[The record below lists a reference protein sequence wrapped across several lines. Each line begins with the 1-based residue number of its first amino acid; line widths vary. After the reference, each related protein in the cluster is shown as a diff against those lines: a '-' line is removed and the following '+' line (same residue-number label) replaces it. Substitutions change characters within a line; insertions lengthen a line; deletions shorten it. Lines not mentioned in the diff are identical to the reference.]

1 MNKIRIN
8 TEAKD
13 VLINKLDE
21 LAEETND
28 DPSDFN
34 AGISYAVAEIWSLIN
49 EMDVE
54 KIIK

>member
-1 MNKIRIN
+1 MNKIRIS
-8 TEAKD
+8 TEAKNA
-13 VLINKLDE
+13 LINKLDE
-21 LAEETND
+21 LSDETND
-28 DPSDFN
+28 DPCDFN

>member
-1 MNKIRIN
+1 MNKICIN

-13 VLINKLDE
+13 ALINKLDE

-28 DPSDFN
+28 NPCDFN
-34 AGISYAVAEIWSLIN
+34 AGISYAVAEIWSLID

-54 KIIK
+54 KIVK

>member
-1 MNKIRIN
+1 MNKICIN

-13 VLINKLDE
+13 ALINKLDE

-28 DPSDFN
+28 DSCDFN
-34 AGISYAVAEIWSLIN
+34 AGISYAVAEIWSLID

-54 KIIK
+54 KIVK